1 MFKKVII
8 LICLLILAG
17 ACRETGLNLNIRFD
31 QAQGLAA
38 KDRVIFEGNHIGSV
52 TKVNYADSG
61 DYIVSVT
68 IQPNFTNT
76 ATEDSQFFIIDDPQ
90 NTPHKAVEVLLTAKG
105 GTLLADGATVA
116 GSVKPSP
123 VADLF
128 SQLASGWSIGMKLF
142 GDQLGDWQKQF
153 ESFSKELE
161 NIPDSEAY
169 KQLEAE
175 FNRLAERIKHSGDD
189 VRETIQN
196 EILPRLQEEME
207 KMKKRLEQTRPKE
220 KTTAPKTE
228 T

>member
-1 MFKKVII
+1 MLKKVII
-8 LICLLILAG
+8 LICLLIIAG
-17 ACRETGLNLNIRFD
+17 ACRETGLNLNIRFE
-31 QAQGLAA
+31 QAQGIEV
-38 KDRVIFEGNHIGSV
+38 KDRVVFEGNHIGSV

-76 ATEDSQFFIIDDPQ
+76 ATENSQFFIIDDPQ
-90 NTPHKAVEVLLTAKG
+90 KEPHKAIEVLLTTKG
-105 GTLLADGATVA
+105 GTLLADGATVT

-123 VADLF
+123 ATELF
-128 SQLASGWSIGMKLF
+128 NQLASGWSIGMKLF

-161 NIPDSEAY
+161 KLPDTEAY

-175 FNRLAERIKHSGDD
+175 FDRLVEKMKHSGDE
-189 VRETIQN
+189 VRDTIQK
-196 EILPRLQEEME
+196 EILPRLEEEMD
-207 KMKKRLEQTRPKE
+207 KMKKRLEQMKPKE
-220 KTTAPKTE
+220 NTAPKTE

>member
-1 MFKKVII
+1 MLKKVII

-17 ACRETGLNLNIRFD
+17 ACQPVGLNLNIRFD
-31 QAQGLAA
+31 QAQGIEV

-61 DYIVSVT
+61 DYIISVN
-68 IQPNFTNT
+68 IQPDFTNA
-76 ATEDSQFFIIDDPQ
+76 ATEDSQFFVIDDPQ
-90 NTPHKAVEVLLTAKG
+90 NAPRKAVEVLLTAKG
-105 GTLLADGATVA
+105 GALLADGATVA

-128 SQLASGWSIGMKLF
+128 NQLASGWSMGMKVF

-161 NIPDSEAY
+161 KIPDSEAY

-175 FNRLAERIKHSGDD
+175 FNRLAERMKNSGDE
-189 VRETIQN
+189 VREKIQN
-196 EILPRLQEEME
+196 EILPRLQEEMD
-207 KMKKRLEQTRPKE
+207 KMKKQLEQTKPKE